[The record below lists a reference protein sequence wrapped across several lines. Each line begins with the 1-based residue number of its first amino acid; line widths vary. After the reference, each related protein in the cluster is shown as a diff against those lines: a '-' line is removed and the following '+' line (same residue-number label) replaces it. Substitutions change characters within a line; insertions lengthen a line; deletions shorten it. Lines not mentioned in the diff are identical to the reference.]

1 MGERNSPLSL
11 LQYAQSISFEN
22 ATPRRHKRM
31 QSKTTLSKTSR
42 QRLKGKFL
50 LAGLL
55 LGLTLVSQPGRAD
68 ETDEVSKLIQQ
79 GALDKALAR
88 TDAYLASR
96 PKDPQMRFLKGL
108 ILAERNKANEA
119 IVIFTKLTED
129 YPELPE
135 PYNNLAVL
143 YAGRGEY
150 DKAREAL
157 EMAIRTHPSY
167 ATAHENLGDIYAKM
181 ASQSYDKALQLDN
194 RNQTAQTKLAM
205 VRNLI
210 AGKPLPESAPVAA
223 QTPAAGKTKPSSGA
237 AQDTLAQASSGSGKT
252 KDNMLPPPSNTTTG
266 NKTKAPVADYSPA
279 PSPQSHQVI
288 SSAPT
293 VQEPPKSNPTTSGA
307 LSASKPTPPAPIAP
321 PKNTIGSDTQVLA
334 AVERWAKAWSSQDIK
349 TYLDSY
355 SQEFDTP
362 GKMSRK
368 NWEKQR
374 EERIVGKETIRV
386 VVENP
391 SITIT
396 GDRAVVK
403 FKQSY
408 YSNRLNNISMKILNL
423 KLEGSQWRIV
433 NERVGG

>member
-50 LAGLL
+50 LAGVL

-108 ILAERNKANEA
+108 ILAERNKTNEA
-119 IVIFTKLTED
+119 IAIFTKLTED

-194 RNQTAQTKLAM
+194 RNQTAQTKLSL

-223 QTPAAGKTKPSSGA
+223 QTPAAGKTKPSSSA
-237 AQDTLAQASSGSGKT
+237 SQDTLAQASSGYGKS
-252 KDNMLPPPSNTTTG
+252 KDSTASAPSSS
-266 NKTKAPVADYSPA
+266 NKTKAPAVDYTPA
-279 PSPQSHQVI
+279 PSPQAQQVI

-293 VQEPPKSNPTTSGA
+293 VQEPPRSNPTTGPG
-307 LSASKPTPPAPIAP
+307 LSASKPAAPPAPPAP
-321 PKNTIGSDTQVLA
+321 SPKNTIGSDTQVLA

-423 KLEGSQWRIV
+423 KLEGGQWRIV